1 MAIRPFLA
9 MTAAEIR
16 SISPLPDRIGWMA
29 CHFSPYSTGLSNR
42 PKGLPAGSLL
52 IVNDITPIH
61 GHDPEVVAAQLLET
75 VESCGCHGVLLDFQ
89 RPDSMETEQMAAFL
103 ANALPCPVTVSDL
116 YAGSLSCPV
125 FLSPLP
131 HHIPLKEHIAPWL
144 GREIWLE
151 VAMDAEK
158 ILITDS
164 GSTVTP
170 LPYFHDTCGHRDEA
184 LHCHYRVELLEDSA
198 RFTFWRSSE
207 DIDTLLEEAES
218 LGITTAVG
226 LYQEFRQT
234 QKPPVGNDRRS

>member
-75 VESCGCHGVLLDFQ
+75 VESCGCHEVLLDFQ

-103 ANALPCPVTVSDL
+103 VNALPCPVAVSEL

-131 HHIPLKEHIAPWL
+131 HHIPLKEHITPWL

-151 VAMDAEK
+151 VAMDAEE
-158 ILITDS
+158 IVITYS
-164 GSTVTP
+164 GSTVTS
-170 LPYFHDTCGHRDEA
+170 LPCFYDDHGHIDEA
-184 LHCHYRVELLEDSA
+184 LYCHYRMELLENSV
-198 RFTFWRSSE
+198 RFTLWRTSE
-207 DIDTLLEEAES
+207 DIGVLLEEAKA
-218 LGITTAVG
+218 LGITTGVG
-226 LYQEFRQT
+226 LYQEFQ
-234 QKPPVGNDRRS
+234 